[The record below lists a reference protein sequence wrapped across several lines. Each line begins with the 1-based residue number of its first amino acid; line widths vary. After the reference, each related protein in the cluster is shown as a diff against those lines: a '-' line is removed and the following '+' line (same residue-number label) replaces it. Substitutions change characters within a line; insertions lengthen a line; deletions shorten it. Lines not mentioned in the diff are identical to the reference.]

1 MEMRLNPVKIGNEME
16 NCIDFIMEGD
26 WTEAKQEMAIA
37 FEEAFVNVCN
47 YAYPNKDGS
56 VEVSIEKDENKIT
69 VSIWDSGIPYDPVTV
84 PLKDIVE
91 DQIGGHGIRLM
102 REYCDMAYER
112 VDGKNHLTM
121 IKYLQ

>member
-1 MEMRLNPVKIGNEME
+1 MEVRLNPVEIGTEME

-56 VEVSIEKDENKIT
+56 VEVSIEKDEEKIL
-69 VSIWDSGIPYDPVTV
+69 VSIWDLGIPYNPVTV

-102 REYCDMAYER
+102 REYCEMSYER

-121 IKYLQ
+121 VKHL

>member
-1 MEMRLNPVKIGNEME
+1 MEIRLNPVRIGNEME

-69 VSIWDSGIPYDPVTV
+69 ISIWDSGIPYDSVTV
-84 PLKDIVE
+84 PLKEITP
-91 DQIGGHGIRLM
+91 DQVGGHGIRLM
-102 REYCDMAYER
+102 REYCDMTYEY

-121 IKYLQ
+121 IKRLQ